1 LKIVGLTG
9 SIATGKSTVAEMF
22 REFGFYIIDADELAH
37 SVYKKGE
44 AAYHRII
51 EKFGKSVLDKNGEID
66 RKKLGELV
74 FRDKEK
80 LKIIENIVHPAVEVK
95 REEIFNEIRKE
106 DPNARVI
113 YDVPLLFEKNLK
125 NMFDCVVVV
134 YCPPSLQIQ
143 RLMIRD
149 GISKSEALKKLNLQI
164 SIEEKRK
171 MADIV
176 IDNSG
181 SLENTYKQ
189 VMEIVKRI
197 DAGYEC

>member
-1 LKIVGLTG
+1 MKIVGLTG

-22 REFGFYIIDADELAH
+22 RGFGFYIVDADELAH
-37 SVYKKGE
+37 SVYKKNE
-44 AAYHRII
+44 AAYFRII
-51 EKFGKSVLDKNGEID
+51 EKFGKSVLNEKGEID
-66 RKKLGELV
+66 RKKLGDLV
-74 FRDKEK
+74 IRDKEK

-95 REEIFNEIRKE
+95 REEIFNEIRKK

-125 NMFDCVVVV
+125 DKFDCVVVV
-134 YCPPSLQIQ
+134 YCPPALQIQ

-149 GISKSEALKKLNLQI
+149 GISKSEALKKLDLQL
-164 SIEEKRK
+164 SIEEKRR

-181 SLENTYKQ
+181 SLEDTYKQ

-197 DAGYEC
+197 DKGYDC